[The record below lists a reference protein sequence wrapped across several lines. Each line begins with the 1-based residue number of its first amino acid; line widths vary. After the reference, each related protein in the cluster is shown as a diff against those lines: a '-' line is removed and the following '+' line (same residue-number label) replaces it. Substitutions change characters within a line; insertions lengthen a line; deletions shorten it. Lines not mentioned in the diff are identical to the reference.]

1 MHAMTT
7 CIVSAIVRPRKA
19 PMHVSKNNCPTFL
32 LWHVQSWN
40 QVKMQVRVSSLQW
53 SILNGVRNAGFKV
66 HPEYDDGIFSIDMAV
81 FLPHPNGEPIKVLN
95 PKDDLHPLNMLLEI
109 LEMRRLQHRAR
120 ESIKMSACFEE

>member
-1 MHAMTT
+1 MKELHAMTT

-81 FLPHPNGEPIKVLN
+81 FLPHPSGEPIKVLN
-95 PKDDLHPLNMLLEI
+95 SKTI
-109 LEMRRLQHRAR
+109 FA
-120 ESIKMSACFEE
+120 F